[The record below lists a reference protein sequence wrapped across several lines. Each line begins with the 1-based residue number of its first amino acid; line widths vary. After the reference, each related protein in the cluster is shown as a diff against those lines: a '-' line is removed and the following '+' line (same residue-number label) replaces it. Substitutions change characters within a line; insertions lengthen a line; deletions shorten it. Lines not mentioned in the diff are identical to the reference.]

1 MIYAICNNVCISIL
15 LHYSWGPFFAVI
27 TPILHYGIE
36 TKKKKLTSLPITQ
49 NKYFSETIDR
59 NVNAYNNNTNNKKE
73 YQSSQ
78 NKNQLYIVAWHFLQ
92 NTHCSKNGKKYIH
105 TISKNQCL

>member
-1 MIYAICNNVCISIL
+1 M
-15 LHYSWGPFFAVI
+15 
-27 TPILHYGIE
+27 
-36 TKKKKLTSLPITQ
+36 PITQ

-92 NTHCSKNGKKYIH
+92 NTHCSKNGKKFIYIQYLKINVYEMFLH
-105 TISKNQCL
+105 PLF

>member
-1 MIYAICNNVCISIL
+1 MGTIFCSYHTN
-15 LHYSWGPFFAVI
+15 
-27 TPILHYGIE
+27 ILHYGIE

-92 NTHCSKNGKKYIH
+92 NTHCSKNGKKYLH
-105 TISKNQCL
+105 TYNI

>member
-1 MIYAICNNVCISIL
+1 M
-15 LHYSWGPFFAVI
+15 
-27 TPILHYGIE
+27 
-36 TKKKKLTSLPITQ
+36 PITQ

-59 NVNAYNNNTNNKKE
+59 NVNAYNNNTNTNKKE

-92 NTHCSKNGKKYIH
+92 NTHCYKNGKKYIH
-105 TISKNQCL
+105 TISKNRCL

>member
-1 MIYAICNNVCISIL
+1 MQYVIMYALASYFTIHGDHFLQLSHQYYIMEQRL
-15 LHYSWGPFFAVI
+15 R
-27 TPILHYGIE
+27 
-36 TKKKKLTSLPITQ
+36 KKLTSLPITQ

-59 NVNAYNNNTNNKKE
+59 NVKDYNNTNNKKE
-73 YQSSQ
+73 YHYQSSQ

-105 TISKNQCL
+105 TIISKNQCL